1 VALQN
6 TVLDAEIS
14 RRAIPQAAPRVS
26 VPPALPKLARDIV
39 IVQAFGMLLNQVENI
54 FFICLL
60 SHKDSTHKNVR
71 SQ

>member
-1 VALQN
+1 MAQLLHLLAGRN
-6 TVLDAEIS
+6 TGH
-14 RRAIPQAAPRVS
+14 R
-26 VPPALPKLARDIV
+26 RDIV
-39 IVQAFGMLLNQVENI
+39 IVQAFGMLLDQVENI